1 MPNSLVF
8 HESFDSTRT
17 ADSQSAPNLAQA
29 QAEALVSLLLGH
41 SLALTNTYAFDS
53 RGVLDLVQ
61 AVLSARDDTIGTL
74 RAGSAA
80 RRRLLRA
87 RPFLLTWYGANSFLG
102 ACAAQLRK
110 IDPKDLDGRFL
121 LSAWNA
127 IDLDRDR
134 RDQLAG
140 ILLSDPNP
148 EPPAWLQEYP
158 DLPEQFDALAT
169 INRYS
174 LRHGRG
180 RPASTEDA
188 VDLIEYLDY
197 YHKLGQEGVLRR
209 LVPKWHCPEDMAIM
223 LWERLDNE
231 LRKPDGQKKLSSRS
245 WIHVAVRIAK
255 EQEDDDLEVL
265 LQLKEMID
273 TFYNARLAQSGYADH
288 DFLSS
293 VPRSSDTDDL
303 KNVNDLAINVI
314 GHKRPE
320 VGRPPLEGVF
330 TAPEDEPQLAVA
342 PLRQLFRAY
351 WDIIGDD
358 GRYRTW
364 QQSCDTVNDLLRNR
378 PEKKSGEQQEVRRYS
393 DWARRFRDAWADHM
407 SLLNRELPQIVR
419 TDDGSLRV
427 TVRQGSSFFRHSHHL
442 MDEAAQQPTPAELDT
457 ALATGR
463 YVSNIKSWVN
473 V

>member
-209 LVPKWHCPEDMAIM
+209 VVPKWHCPEDMAIM

-364 QQSCDTVNDLLRNR
+364 QQSCRTR
-378 PEKKSGEQQEVRRYS
+378 STTYS
-393 DWARRFRDAWADHM
+393 
-407 SLLNRELPQIVR
+407 
-419 TDDGSLRV
+419 
-427 TVRQGSSFFRHSHHL
+427 
-442 MDEAAQQPTPAELDT
+442 
-457 ALATGR
+457 ATGR
-463 YVSNIKSWVN
+463 KRNQESNKKSDATAIGLGGSGMPGPIT
-473 V
+473 